1 MTSPLLRPLFFLLLT
16 WGAQARS
23 SASAEDGIVTLRAP
37 ATRTV
42 LIGEGS
48 FTMGSTEEEVARL
61 VEDCKREPIRGLTA
75 LPPCGPRTFALERE
89 AHEVK
94 LSAYR
99 IDRREVSVADYLRCV
114 EAGRCS
120 MPPYAKGGERFFR
133 PELPVALVTASDAE
147 RYCDFV
153 GGRLPT
159 EAEWERAARGR
170 EGRRYPW
177 GNLFHPALANHG
189 ASLPDRHDD
198 RDGFLELAPVGSF
211 PQGRT
216 PDGIDDLAGNVAEW
230 VADGFDDDENAL
242 HSPEKAENPLRRGSP
257 WRVVRGGGF
266 RSPPFMLRGTS
277 RHFVLASTRA
287 PDIGFRCAYDAG
299 D

>member
-1 MTSPLLRPLFFLLLT
+1 MASPLLRPLLFFFLAS
-16 WGAQARS
+16 GAGAGA
-23 SASAEDGIVTLRAP
+23 ASGEEGVVVLRAG

-48 FTMGSTEEEVARL
+48 FTMGTSEEEVARL
-61 VEDCKREPIRGLTA
+61 TEACKREPIRGLTG
-75 LPPCGPRTFALERE
+75 LPPCAERTFALERE
-89 AHEVK
+89 PHEVF
-94 LSAYR
+94 LSAFR
-99 IDRREVSVADYLRCV
+99 IDRREVTVADYLRCV
-114 EAGRCS
+114 EAGRCA
-120 MPPYAKGGERFFR
+120 MPPYAEGGERFR
-133 PELPVALVTASDAE
+133 KPELPVVLVTATDAE
-147 RYCDFV
+147 RYCAFA

-177 GNLFHPALANHG
+177 GNLFHPGLANHG

-198 RDGFLELAPVGSF
+198 RDGFFELAPVGSF

-230 VADGFDDDENAL
+230 VADGFEDDENAL
-242 HSPEKAENPLRRGSP
+242 HSAEKARNPLRRGTP

-266 RSPPFMLRGTS
+266 RSPPLMVRGAS

-287 PDIGFRCAYDAG
+287 PDIGFRCAYDAR